1 MSNLKM
7 NNQLSE
13 FVKQSNKLTW
23 RTGNDIV
30 SYTRVSSFDQNE
42 NTSLATQKKSSIEY
56 ASRRSMQIIEFF
68 GGTYESAKTDERK
81 EFKRM
86 LEFVKKNKNIGAILV
101 YSYERFSRSDNAAIL
116 SRELAKIGVKVLSVF
131 QDVDVTSASGQ
142 LQQDIF
148 YAFGNYDNIL
158 RRDKSS
164 KGMSENMRNG
174 YWVTH
179 LPFGYTNLK
188 PREKA
193 KNHIY
198 IINKDGEILKL
209 GFKWK
214 AEGKLN
220 NLEIVEKMQKLGSS
234 IKYKSFVRIISNP
247 FYCGYVTHGLI
258 PGEIHKGKHPSLV
271 SEQLFLKANTEADSN
286 PHKGISK
293 KVKIVELPLKSFV
306 KDEATQ
312 RPFTGYIKKGIYYYK
327 TRGIG
332 SAVNERADI
341 VNKLF
346 QDELSKFTLAENS
359 IKQVELNVKTLLTE
373 KMEEQLKEVSIKKRK
388 LTELHHKLEAL
399 ELRFVNA
406 EINSSLF
413 EKYSK
418 IFEEEKKQLADEID
432 KSSFNSSNLDK
443 AITKAIQIARKPL
456 QLWQS
461 SDYDDKQI
469 LQYLIFPEGLWYN
482 KEKKV
487 VRTPRVNTVFSA
499 ILSQIRVT
507 EKNKNGRLIKNDH
520 HSCLVE
526 RTGIEPVIPP

>member
-1 MSNLKM
+1 M

-13 FVKQSNKLTW
+13 FVKKSNKLTW

-56 ASRRSMQIIEFF
+56 ASRRSLHIIEFF

-86 LEFVKKNKNIGAILV
+86 LDYVKKNKNISAILV
-101 YSYERFSRSDNAAIL
+101 YSYERFSRSENAAIL

-148 YAFGNYDNIL
+148 YAFGNYDNVL

-164 KGMSENMRNG
+164 KGMIENMRNG

-179 LPFGYTNLK
+179 LPFGYTNLN

-193 KNHIY
+193 KNHNY
-198 IINKDGEILKL
+198 VINKDGEILRL

-220 NLEIVEKMQKLGSS
+220 NLAIVEKMQKLGST

-247 FYCGYVTHGLI
+247 FYCGYITHGLI
-258 PGEIHKGKHPSLV
+258 PGEIYKGKHPALI
-271 SEQLFLKANTEADSN
+271 SEQLFVKANSEANCN

-293 KVKIVELPLKSFV
+293 KVKIIDIPLKSFV
-306 KDEATQ
+306 KDETTQ

-332 SAVNERADI
+332 AAVNERADI
-341 VNKLF
+341 VNTLF
-346 QDELSKFTLAENS
+346 QNEISKFTLTEKN
-359 IKQVELNVKTLLTE
+359 IKQIELNVNTLLY
-373 KMEEQLKEVSIKKRK
+373 KKLGEQLNEVTIKKRK
-388 LTELHHKLEAL
+388 LTELHQKLEGL
-399 ELRFVNA
+399 ELRFVNG

-418 IFEEEKKQLADEID
+418 IFEEEKKQLTDEID
-432 KSSFNSSNLDK
+432 KSSFNSSNLERAIKK
-443 AITKAIQIARKPL
+443 AISIARKPL

-469 LQYLIFPEGLWYN
+469 LQYLIFPDGIWYN
-482 KEKKV
+482 KEKKE
-487 VRTPRVNTVFSA
+487 VRTPRVNVVFSA
-499 ILSQIRVT
+499 IASQIRVT
-507 EKNKNGRLIKNDH
+507 EENKNGRLIKNDH
-520 HSCLVE
+520 HSHLVE